1 VLRVFWR
8 TFSIVGLFFILT
20 KPQLLKVNF
29 ISIVT
34 VGSLGRPGLCTQCL
48 VGSRYDFVS
57 STEETNVLHLTKTFL
72 YEQLTQS
79 VKFK

>member
-1 VLRVFWR
+1 MLRVFWR
-8 TFSIVGLFFILT
+8 TFSIVGLFFMLT

-34 VGSLGRPGLCTQCL
+34 VGSLGRPALCTQCL
-48 VGSRYDFVS
+48 VGSRNDFVS

-72 YEQLTQS
+72 YEQLTQP